1 MNDNS
6 SVILE
11 RGIQCLTKNL
21 GDVEAEVFIS
31 LINREKIDYTEW
43 QRQFY
48 DSMDIEEIS
57 NEAGKAN
64 KEHPYSGKAKRL

>member
-11 RGIQCLTKNL
+11 RGMQCLTKNL

-48 DSMDIEEIS
+48 DSMDIEE
-57 NEAGKAN
+57 
-64 KEHPYSGKAKRL
+64 